1 MTLLKQQTC
10 RACDASATDKA
21 LLLNQDQAIE
31 LLKQLKAQ
39 SAESDNWQLVEE
51 QGIQKLTA
59 EFATKR
65 YKKSMLFVNQIA
77 DLAESVNH
85 HPLMLVEYG
94 LVGVQW
100 WSHNLK
106 GLSQNDFIMAAKTS
120 AVFAEMAERKV

>member
-10 RACDASATDKA
+10 RACDAISTEKV
-21 LLLNQDQAIE
+21 LLLNPEQATE

-39 SAESDNWQLVEE
+39 SADSGNWQLVEE

-59 EFATKR
+59 QFATKR
-65 YKKSMLFVNQIA
+65 YKKSMFFVNQIA

-106 GLSQNDFIMAAKTS
+106 GLSKNDFVMAAKTS
-120 AVFAEMAERKV
+120 AVFAEMAERKA